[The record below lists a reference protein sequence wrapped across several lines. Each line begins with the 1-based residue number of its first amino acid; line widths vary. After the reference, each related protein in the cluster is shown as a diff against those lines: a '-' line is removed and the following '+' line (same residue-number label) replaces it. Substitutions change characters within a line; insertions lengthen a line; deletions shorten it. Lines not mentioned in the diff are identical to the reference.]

1 MPSVINPTSY
11 NGTFLQSIEGVTVLA
26 TNPYKIPKRDL
37 SMSTI
42 VRTSK
47 SAVNSGFWSERDI
60 EVRVSISRATR
71 ELMQDSLDQL
81 MSVLQPLNKELI
93 VNQGSG
99 QRKYYCSLAD
109 APVDKDGGSYQE
121 LTLVFSC
128 SDRYGYATTTTTV
141 FTIGTTTAG
150 TRSDAITLGGSAE
163 WQTPVITIS
172 FSALTGGTSKTVTVG
187 NNGTGQAVSV
197 LRTWTAG
204 DILVIDSYNKTVKV
218 NGVAVAFTG
227 AIPEWKTGAGVWYEV
242 DDLTTRTYTGTI
254 TNVNK
259 YL

>member
-42 VRTSK
+42 ARTSQ

-60 EVRVSISRATR
+60 EVRVSISRTTR

-81 MSVLQPLNKELI
+81 MAVLQPLNKELI
-93 VNQGSG
+93 LPQGTG
-99 QRKYYCSLAD
+99 MRKYYCSLSD

-141 FTIGTTTAG
+141 FTIPSTTAG
-150 TRSDAITLGGSAE
+150 TRSDQITLQGSAE
-163 WQTPVITIS
+163 WQTPVLTLT
-172 FSALTGGTSKTVTVG
+172 FSSITGGTNATVTVG
-187 NNGTGQAVSV
+187 NNGTGQAVSIT
-197 LRTWTAG
+197 RNWSSS
-204 DILVIDSYNKTVKV
+204 DILVIDAYNKTVKV
-218 NGVAVAFTG
+218 NGIAVAFIG
-227 AIPEWKTGAGVWYEV
+227 AIPEWKSGVGVWYEV
-242 DDLTTRTYTGTI
+242 DNFSARTYTGTI